1 VITGAEQDYITQRE
15 RHNGAL
21 GEVTMDIA
29 KVQKLVS
36 QDEWD
41 MSPAMRQRIMDNKM
55 TFRDI
60 SFMEKTIMSMRM
72 YQLRNDMEM
81 LVPTFQEAAMRLL
94 ELKNQGEKEVDLDYA
109 LNLVNDMASWFMDV
123 KELVDDFGLT
133 EVEPAKDEPF

>member
-1 VITGAEQDYITQRE
+1 
-15 RHNGAL
+15 
-21 GEVTMDIA
+21 MDIA

-72 YQLRNDMEM
+72 YQLRNDMEI
-81 LVPTFQEAAMRLL
+81 LTPTFQEGAMRLL
-94 ELKNQGEKEVDLDYA
+94 ELRNQGEKEVDLDYA

-133 EVEPAKDEPF
+133 EVEPTKD